1 MNGLERIEQ
10 AARARIRERLDET
23 LFVEAGAGTGK
34 TRALVERA
42 VSLVLAGTPV
52 DRIVAI
58 TFTEKAAAELR
69 ERIRLG
75 LEQAE
80 VSDPAHAE
88 RVSRALESLDRAE
101 VSTIHAF
108 CHGLLRSFA
117 AEAGV
122 DPAFTVAD
130 EVTAERRFQERWRLY
145 LEGLAGNRDAEEA
158 IDRVLRLGMTTA
170 DIEKLVRALRDRL
183 EFVPV
188 IERLVQTG
196 DDPPWPDIAGLRR
209 RVASVSRNLVPAGDS
224 LRRHFENLERLL
236 ERLAR
241 AAGNQDAILA
251 AHSHV
256 LTQSV
261 DRTGRREN
269 WGSKEAIAYARAVA
283 SEVAEP
289 LAWTLS
295 RLRAEALAEL
305 MPFVVRFLREDADA
319 RAREGTMEFDDLVRR
334 VRDLLTANV
343 DARRA
348 LRRRYDVMLIDEFQD
363 TDPLQVDIALAF
375 ATDPDTGALDS
386 GRLFLVGD
394 PKQSIYRFR
403 RADMAVYARTRA
415 TIEQKGGAFP
425 ELVVNRRCRK
435 PIVDWVN
442 SVFSALI
449 GDGGEP
455 HVQPPYRPIGHARD
469 VALDGP
475 GVGWF
480 GGPVDARAPEV
491 RRREAE
497 AVASWCW
504 HAVNEQWKVAD
515 RDQAP
520 RPAQFRDIAIL
531 IPART
536 SLAALERALQ
546 RAGIPYRVEGGSLV
560 YRTQEVRDLI
570 NCLTA
575 IDDPADEVAI
585 VGALRSPAF
594 ACSDFDIARHYA
606 GGGRFDYLR
615 PDLDARAGPVADA
628 LRTLRD
634 YHHLRHDMSLAA
646 LVDRFVRDRGLAE
659 VGILDRGD
667 RNSFRR
673 ARFVAEQ
680 ARAFESG
687 GPQSLRAFIMWLERR
702 ASQVMLDHEGAG
714 IDDDE
719 DAVRIL
725 TIHGAKGLEFP
736 IVILAGLGAG
746 PSPDTTALVVDR
758 ASERFHIRLGSS
770 ARRFELGEPDIREV
784 ESRHEEAERARLLYV
799 AATRARDHLL
809 ISLYH
814 PDRRS
819 AAPTLARRLI
829 EAGACEFAAEL
840 PEPSRSDAPPPAP
853 FAGVRVDLPEGTDG
867 ESFRERRR
875 ELVTSAMR
883 RRYTSAT
890 ALGRMHAEAPDEEHP
905 VDEDEPWARGKG
917 STHLGRAVHA
927 TLQSVGLDADESA
940 IDAFARAQAVAEA
953 IPGRADEVASLV
965 RRALGTDAARRA
977 RAAPR
982 AFREV
987 PFVVDLDGVVL
998 EGFVDLVIETADG
1011 IEIVDWKT
1019 DSVTAGQ
1026 VDERLQSYALQAG
1039 LYVLGIEAAT
1049 GRPVR
1054 AVTYV
1059 FVQPGVE
1066 RSPGEPPALAA
1077 MARNALK
1084 TPASAS

>member
-1 MNGLERIEQ
+1 MNDLERIER
-10 AARARIRERLDET
+10 AARAGIRQRLGET

-52 DRIVAI
+52 ERIVAI

-75 LEQAE
+75 LERAE
-80 VSDPAHAE
+80 VTDPEHAE

-108 CHGLLRSFA
+108 CHSLLRSFA

-122 DPAFTVAD
+122 DPSFTVAD

-145 LEGLAGNRDAEEA
+145 LEGLAGDSAAQEA
-158 IDRVLRLGMTTA
+158 IDRVLRLGMTAA
-170 DIEKLVRALRDRL
+170 DIEKLVRALRDRM
-183 EFVPV
+183 EFVPAL
-188 IERLVQTG
+188 ECLVQTG
-196 DDPPWPDIAGLRR
+196 GDPPWPDIGDLQRL
-209 RVASVSRNLVPAGDS
+209 VASVSRNHVPADDS
-224 LRRHFENLERLL
+224 LRCHFEKLEKLL

-241 AAGNQDAILA
+241 SAGNRDVILA
-251 AHSHV
+251 AHSDV
-256 LTQSV
+256 LAQSIE
-261 DRTGRREN
+261 RTGRREN
-269 WGSKEAIAYARAVA
+269 WGGKEAIASARAVA
-283 SEVAEP
+283 AEVAEP
-289 LAWTLS
+289 LARTLS
-295 RLRAEALAEL
+295 RLRMDALSEL

-319 RAREGTMEFDDLVRR
+319 RAREGTMEFDDLVRL
-334 VRDLLTANV
+334 VRDLLTTKP

-375 ATDPDTGALDS
+375 ATDPDTGALDP

-415 TIEQKGGAFP
+415 TIEREGGAFP

-449 GDGGEP
+449 GDGREP

-469 VALDGP
+469 IALHGP
-475 GVGWF
+475 GIGWF
-480 GGPVDARAPEV
+480 GGPVDARALEV

-504 HAVNEQWKVAD
+504 HAVNEQWEVAD
-515 RDQAP
+515 RDEAR

-594 ACSDFDIARHYA
+594 ACSDVDIARHYA

-615 PDLDARAGPVADA
+615 RDLDARAGPVADA

-770 ARRFELGEPDIREV
+770 ARRFELGEPDLREV

-809 ISLYH
+809 VSLYH

-819 AAPTLARRLI
+819 AAPALARRLI
-829 EAGACEFAAEL
+829 EAGACKFAAEL
-840 PEPSRSDAPPPAP
+840 PEPSRRDAPSPTP

-890 ALGRMHAEAPDEEHP
+890 ALGHMRPEAPDEEHP

-927 TLQSVGLDADESA
+927 TLQSVGLDADEGA
-940 IDAFARAQAVAEA
+940 TDAFARAQAVAEA
-953 IPGRADEVASLV
+953 IPGRADEVAGLV
-965 RRALGTDAARRA
+965 RRALETDAARRA
-977 RAAPR
+977 RAAAR
-982 AFREV
+982 ALREV

-1039 LYVLGIEAAT
+1039 LYVLGIETAT

-1066 RSPGEPPALAA
+1066 RSPGEPAALAA

-1084 TPASAS
+1084 TPASVS